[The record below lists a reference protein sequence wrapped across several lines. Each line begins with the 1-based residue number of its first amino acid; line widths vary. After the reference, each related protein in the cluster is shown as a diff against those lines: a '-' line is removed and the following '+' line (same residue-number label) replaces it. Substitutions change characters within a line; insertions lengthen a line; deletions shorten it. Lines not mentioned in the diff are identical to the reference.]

1 VLNKLLQIAIA
12 IQGAGRSREGK
23 KGEGVRAPGP
33 EGGRNSGFF
42 TGEVK
47 MCFLK
52 DPTASV
58 ENTANN

>member
-1 VLNKLLQIAIA
+1 VLNKLLPTAIA
-12 IQGAGRSREGK
+12 IQGPGRRREGK
-23 KGEGVRAPGP
+23 RGEGVRAPGP

-47 MCFLK
+47 MCFFK

-58 ENTANN
+58 ENTTNN